1 MYEFVSAYISIGI
14 SFLAAVVFG
23 ILGVIA
29 FSYFPGIMSY
39 VSIIT
44 GGIGCIL
51 SAIFL
56 FSAEST

>member
-14 SFLAAVVFG
+14 SVLAAIVFG

-29 FSYFPGIMSY
+29 FSYFPGPMSY

-51 SAIFL
+51 TAIFL